1 VAPISNRRNSI
12 NHQPSL
18 SRLWQGS
25 LVAGSGTHSHLA
37 RQGNYYS
44 GGLQNRECFPVS
56 SVVEVVAVAKPL
68 RIHTDVP
75 GLAKGVDCAHRETR

>member
-1 VAPISNRRNSI
+1 MDM
-12 NHQPSL
+12 
-18 SRLWQGS
+18 
-25 LVAGSGTHSHLA
+25 
-37 RQGNYYS
+37 GNDYS

-56 SVVEVVAVAKPL
+56 SAVEVVAVAKPL